1 MVISLYPRNGGTY
14 MEKRNQKGRWDTFH
28 WNKKRNQVILQICIG
43 DALKKLAVKDG
54 SKSDL
59 KILSE
64 NGRHVH
70 NIADGLG
77 DISSGY

>member
-1 MVISLYPRNGGTY
+1 
-14 MEKRNQKGRWDTFH
+14 MEKRNQKERWDTFPCD
-28 WNKKRNQVILQICIG
+28 KKIKN
-43 DALKKLAVKDG
+43 LAAKDG

-70 NIADGLG
+70 SIADGLG
-77 DISSGY
+77 DISSGYKIQ

>member
-1 MVISLYPRNGGTY
+1 MVISLYSVVFTWKKGIRKEDGTLLV
-14 MEKRNQKGRWDTFH
+14 E
-28 WNKKRNQVILQICIG
+28 NKKI
-43 DALKKLAVKDG
+43 KKLAAGDG

-70 NIADGLG
+70 SIADGLG
-77 DISSGY
+77 DISSGCKIQ

>member
-1 MVISLYPRNGGTY
+1 
-14 MEKRNQKGRWDTFH
+14 MEKMNQKERWDTFP
-28 WNKKRNQVILQICIG
+28 WDKKIKN
-43 DALKKLAVKDG
+43 LAAKDG

-70 NIADGLG
+70 SIADGLG
-77 DISSGY
+77 DISSGYKIQ

>member
-1 MVISLYPRNGGTY
+1 MVISLYPTNGGTY
-14 MEKRNQKGRWDTFH
+14 MEKRNQKGRWDTFP
-28 WNKKRNQVILQICIG
+28 WNKKIE
-43 DALKKLAVKDG
+43 KLAAKDG
-54 SKSDL
+54 SKCDL

-77 DISSGY
+77 DM